1 MASEMPKGHQ
11 NIFKYFQQGSEVV
24 EESFKIFGS
33 RWDIFRNPGH
43 GKMKISDIWLRES
56 WQDYRTPAF
65 QVEGLGF
72 ELQLD
77 HQAGS
82 IKPNKMMLAA
92 I

>member
-1 MASEMPKGHQ
+1 
-11 NIFKYFQQGSEVV
+11 
-24 EESFKIFGS
+24 
-33 RWDIFRNPGH
+33 
-43 GKMKISDIWLRES
+43 MKISDIWLRKS

-92 I
+92 ILVLGSVSQSGNMKLLGFTLDILNSSLFHKKIQGNL